1 LPSDR
6 IKLLI
11 ASPLEEEQVARI
23 RACAPDRV
31 EVLFEPA
38 LLPRP
43 RYVADHHGIKPTLDE
58 AGQARWAALRAQ
70 AEVAFDFD
78 WQDPARL
85 PETAPHLRWV
95 QGTSAGIGE
104 FLERTG
110 LARSRI
116 RFTTAA
122 GVHAGPLAEFAL
134 LGLLY
139 FVREV
144 PMLRRRQAERHWE
157 RFTSRSLDG
166 MRALVVGLGGV
177 GRGVVAALPPFG
189 VEVWGNSRT
198 VPAEPVPG
206 LARFVPSAEL
216 HEALAA
222 VDALVLAC
230 PLTKA
235 TRGMIGRA
243 EIARLKPGAILVN
256 IARGQ
261 VVEEPALIEAL
272 QAGRLGGAALDV
284 FATEPLPRESPLWGM
299 ENVLVAPHSESTV
312 ARENQRI
319 TDLFLDNLGR
329 YLEGRPL
336 RNLFEAG
343 RGY

>member
-1 LPSDR
+1 MPPDR

-11 ASPLEEEQVARI
+11 ASPLEEEHVARI
-23 RACAPDRV
+23 RAFAPDRV

-38 LLPRP
+38 LLPTP
-43 RYVADHHGIKPTLDE
+43 RYVADHNGLKPALDA
-58 AGQARWAALRAQ
+58 AGLARWAALRGQ
-70 AEVAFDFD
+70 AEIAFDFD

-85 PETAPHLRWV
+85 PETAPRLRWV

-104 FLERTG
+104 FLQRTG
-110 LARSRI
+110 LARSGI

-157 RFTSRSLDG
+157 RYTSRSLDG
-166 MRALVVGLGGV
+166 MRVLVVGLGGV
-177 GRGVVAALPPFG
+177 GRAVVAALPPFG

-198 VPAEPVPG
+198 QPAAPLPG
-206 LARFVPSAEL
+206 LARFVPTA
-216 HEALAA
+216 ALGQALGE

-230 PLTKA
+230 PLTDA

-261 VVEEPALIEAL
+261 VVDEPALIEAL
-272 QAGRLGGAALDV
+272 ASGRLGGAALDV

-299 ENVLVAPHSESTV
+299 ENVLVAPHSASTV
-312 ARENQRI
+312 AAENRRI

-336 RNLFEAG
+336 RNLFEPG